1 LFGKTS
7 IIIGRKIGG
16 VIGMDYR
23 IFRAI
28 NQFAGRYRLFD
39 TIMIIISQKVRYLY
53 VVLLI
58 FMWFRNNFYKKVT
71 LFTGISVVV
80 TLLLNCFI
88 KLFYFKPRPFL
99 KFWVHL
105 LLPSPSKKNSSF
117 PSKHTTLAFAA
128 ATSVLLYKRVVG
140 SIMFILAFLAGFS
153 RIWMGQHFPS
163 DIVGSAFLGSLTS
176 IIVYITRQVWNP
188 FIDRVIHSY
197 NRFCS
202 LLRFR

>member
-1 LFGKTS
+1 
-7 IIIGRKIGG
+7 
-16 VIGMDYR
+16 MDYR

-39 TIMIIISQKVRYLY
+39 MIMVTISQKVRYLF
-53 VVLLI
+53 VILLI

-71 LFTGISVVV
+71 LYAGISIVV
-80 TLLLNCFI
+80 TLLFNCLI

-105 LLPSPSKKNSSF
+105 LPPSPSKKNSSF

-128 ATSVLLYKRVVG
+128 ATSVFFYKRLLG
-140 SIMFILAFLAGFS
+140 SIMFIFAFLAGFS
-153 RIWMGQHFPS
+153 RIWMGQHFPM
-163 DIVGSAFLGSLTS
+163 DIVGSAFLGSFIS
-176 IIVYITRQVWNP
+176 IVVYISKRVWNP

-197 NRFCS
+197 NRFFS
-202 LLRFR
+202 LERYR